1 MMTEPTNYINDL
13 IVRFFTDDLTAD
25 ERLEL
30 DNWKVESPDNHA
42 HFEQLEEIW
51 FSVANPDAA
60 GRFHKERAYIE
71 FLKCVAVAR
80 KAERS
85 RGRRW
90 PILLKYAAVAVL
102 TVGLFPYLFL

>member
-1 MMTEPTNYINDL
+1 MMTEPTNYIDDL

-30 DNWKVESPDNHA
+30 DNWKAESPDNHA

-71 FLKCVAVAR
+71 FLKRVAVAR
-80 KAERS
+80 KAKR
-85 RGRRW
+85 
-90 PILLKYAAVAVL
+90 
-102 TVGLFPYLFL
+102 